1 MCEILDRLSGRN
13 RNGATCSIKKTIASI
28 AKSMKSKK
36 INRVAVSIS
45 FRFADSPDSWNLGI
59 PSLDDLRFFRSFLER
74 KKTMRNTRS
83 HSVALIISESPIC
96 DKEICNQPT
105 QCWFCWSLKHQ
116 TLFMMAL
123 VLFFLNWIIRE
134 PEASSIRMKFFLV
147 KNGSWCWPIQT
158 SSLQKNPSK
167 LSLNWFFFHYK
178 HADQIR
184 WLKKP
189 KELLATL

>member
-1 MCEILDRLSGRN
+1 MWNSRPPIRSESKRRHLFNKKNHRFDCKVNEIKENQSSCGFDF
-13 RNGATCSIKKTIASI
+13 
-28 AKSMKSKK
+28 
-36 INRVAVSIS
+36 VSIR
-45 FRFADSPDSWNLGI
+45 RFPG
-59 PSLDDLRFFRSFLER
+59 FLESR
-74 KKTMRNTRS
+74 HPFVGWSSLFSFIFGKKKTMRNTRS

-158 SSLQKNPSK
+158 SSLQKKPSK

>member
-1 MCEILDRLSGRN
+1 MQSQWNQRK
-13 RNGATCSIKKTIASI
+13 SIEL
-28 AKSMKSKK
+28 
-36 INRVAVSIS
+36 R
-45 FRFADSPDSWNLGI
+45 FRFRFDSPIPRIPGI
-59 PSLDDLRFFRSFLER
+59 SASLRWMIFAFFVHFWKE